1 MASFNN
7 KSTRFTLRVQTGTT
21 PEGDP
26 KYSSVGWGNISDS
39 ATADQMDT
47 LALAL
52 EGFFA
57 GSVGEVQRSAVDQ
70 VL

>member
-1 MASFNN
+1 MAVFNN

-21 PEGDP
+21 ALGDP
-26 KYSSVGWGNISDS
+26 KYSSVGWGNISDA
-39 ATADQMDT
+39 ATADEMDT

-52 EGFFA
+52 EGLFSGA
-57 GSVGEVQRSAVDQ
+57 VGEVQRSAVDQ